1 MRQKAAFLLVVAA
14 VLVAGALGTRRD
26 SHPGAPTAGEVG
38 WVVKWGRWHN
48 RLLFDLT
55 DLESNLTGSP
65 AQVGALLGP
74 LQTCSSFEARVPP
87 APARYAAARQA
98 AIRTCRVVESLP
110 RLGGRMLRG
119 DDQAAVDLGVAVER
133 ADSLA
138 GDAQEA
144 LRVRLSFDRLLP
156 RRGGVTIESR
166 VEPRLSAAATAF
178 VGKPVDV
185 RCWSPADWKVVVPEE
200 HAFYGSGLGIDLV
213 GFAQPGVTNRSEIHL
228 APDVCYA
235 LAERL
240 YDGSLQDVQLAYAVE
255 VLTHESEHIVSPPSP
270 EFVTDCYAAQEVDR
284 MARLLGIP
292 DATAR
297 RLPGIYWRTWYPS
310 QSSEYVSLECRPG
323 GPFDETPRDGVW
335 P

>member
-1 MRQKAAFLLVVAA
+1 MRRKAVFLLAVAA
-14 VLVAGALGTRRD
+14 VLVAGVLGTRRD
-26 SHPGAPTAGEVG
+26 SHPGAPTAGEAA
-38 WVVKWGRWHN
+38 WVVKWGSWDN
-48 RLLFDLT
+48 MLLADLAELQ
-55 DLESNLTGSP
+55 DNLSAAP
-65 AQVGALLGP
+65 AQVRTLLGP
-74 LQTCSSFEARVPP
+74 LSTCSSFGTKVPP
-87 APARYAAARQA
+87 APPRYAPAEEATLGA
-98 AIRTCRVVESLP
+98 CRVVESLP
-110 RLGGRMLRG
+110 RLGERMLGG
-119 DDQAAVDLGVAVER
+119 DDRAAVDLGTAVER
-133 ADSLA
+133 ALSQA

-144 LRVRLSFDRLLP
+144 LRVRLSFNRPLP
-156 RRGGVTIESR
+156 RRGGVTTESR

-213 GFAQPGVTNRSEIHL
+213 GFAQPGVTNRSEVHL

-240 YDGSLQDVQLAYAVE
+240 YDGSLADVQLAYAVE

-270 EFVTDCYAAQEVDR
+270 EFITDCYAAQEVDH

-297 RLPGIYWRTWYPS
+297 RLPGIYWQKWYPS
-310 QSSEYVSLECRPG
+310 QSSAYVSPECRPD
-323 GPFDETPRDGVW
+323 GPLDETPGDGVW